1 MRDVS
6 VQADEVL
13 LKFGWYAAQS
23 AGQEHEVV
31 HNMADEIVR
40 LREALAAACVQG
52 TPMGEAHTTRVR
64 VLDEWRV
71 TDKDGML
78 IATFRTE
85 HDANA
90 FRVGLDDDDEAWPMY
105 APHRVVRV
113 ALVDASA
120 AAGREVTREGTVARF
135 LRGIR
140 DREAQGLTYW
150 VVDDADTLR
159 IDLHELASAVA
170 RTVNNDPQTP
180 EGSEPVSNAY
190 QLSTAE
196 RAVIEAAKAY
206 EKWMGNWHDYTVRSG
221 DKPAKQQR
229 ALIDAVR
236 ALARAGGAKR

>member
-1 MRDVS
+1 
-6 VQADEVL
+6 
-13 LKFGWYAAQS
+13 
-23 AGQEHEVV
+23 
-31 HNMADEIVR
+31 
-40 LREALAAACVQG
+40 
-52 TPMGEAHTTRVR
+52 
-64 VLDEWRV
+64 
-71 TDKDGML
+71 
-78 IATFRTE
+78 
-85 HDANA
+85 
-90 FRVGLDDDDEAWPMY
+90 MY

>member
-1 MRDVS
+1 MREREDVLR
-6 VQADEVL
+6 E
-13 LKFGWYAAQS
+13 FGSSQCIIGDDCKHAHCRA
-23 AGQEHEVV
+23 EHA
-31 HNMADEIVR
+31 MADEIVR
-40 LREALAAACVQG
+40 LRARLAAA
-52 TPMGEAHTTRVR
+52 TRV
-64 VLDEWRV
+64 
-71 TDKDGML
+71 
-78 IATFRTE
+78 TE
-85 HDANA
+85 T
-90 FRVGLDDDDEAWPMY
+90 
-105 APHRVVRV
+105 
-113 ALVDASA
+113 

-159 IDLHELASAVA
+159 IDLHKLASAVA

-236 ALARAGGAKR
+236 ALAAALEVPRDQ